1 MNGCTHMDMF
11 FRGWLTGCWVLLSTL
26 LWAQAIDPPLTQ
38 SSFRMLS
45 GGVVLISVQIEGIPD
60 TLNLILDSGSGS
72 VSLDANRCDAFGWQT
87 AFSDAIVQGIG
98 GIGNRY
104 LTESKSIR
112 LSGFAFPPMLF
123 RVQDYSNL
131 SAVYGERIDGI
142 LGYPWFRSFA
152 VSLDFDACYLQVFR
166 SGSIVY
172 PDGGALFPIQPNP
185 LPRGL
190 FRLRDK
196 TKRQVPLYWDSGA
209 GLALL
214 LDEQLVKDSM
224 LLMSSRKKRFT
235 QIEGMGGKRQMQLTV
250 IRSLQVGPWTFDR
263 VPTYL
268 FRDADNVIGYPKT
281 GGLIGNEL
289 LRRFQVIFNYP
300 ACELWLKPNRHFA
313 DPFEYGYSGFSI
325 YLIDDRILVDD
336 VIPGSPAEK
345 AGMKNGDEV
354 IGVDGDF
361 SGDLQQYKN
370 LFQDPERDMKV
381 MLRRGEA
388 VLQVLLHTERIY

>member
-1 MNGCTHMDMF
+1 MALF
-11 FRGWLTGCWVLLSTL
+11 FRRLLFGLLVLVPSFL
-26 LWAQAIDPPLTQ
+26 LAQAVKPPLTQ
-38 SSFRMLS
+38 STFRMLS
-45 GGVVLISVQIEGIPD
+45 GGVVLLAVQLEGIPD
-60 TLNLILDSGSGS
+60 TLHFILDSGSGS
-72 VSLDANRCDAFGWQT
+72 VSLDADRCQSYGWQT
-87 AFSDAIVQGIG
+87 AVSDTIVQGIG
-98 GIGNRY
+98 GTGNRY

-112 LSGFAFPPMLF
+112 LNGFAFPPMLF

-142 LGYPWFRSFA
+142 LGYPWFRLHA
-152 VSLDFDACYLQVFR
+152 VLLDFDANNLQVFP
-166 SGSIVY
+166 SESVVY
-172 PDGGALFPIQPNP
+172 PEGGALFPIQPNP

-190 FRLRDK
+190 FRVRDK
-196 TKRQVPLYWDSGA
+196 FKKQVPLYWDSGA

-224 LLMSSRKKRFT
+224 LLMSHRKKRFT
-235 QIEGMGGKRQMQLTV
+235 QLEGMGGKRQMQLTV
-250 IRSLQVGPWTFDR
+250 IRSLQVGPWTFER

-268 FRDADNVIGYPKT
+268 FRDADKVIGYPKT

-300 ACELWLKPNRHFA
+300 AGQLWLKPNRHFA

-325 YLIDDRILVDD
+325 YLMDDRILVDD

-345 AGMKNGDEV
+345 AGLKNGDEV

-370 LFQDPERDMKV
+370 LFQDPDRDMKI
-381 MLRRGEA
+381 MLRREAA

>member
-1 MNGCTHMDMF
+1 MNGCTYMTLF
-11 FRGWLTGCWVLLSTL
+11 FRGWLTIGWLLLSSVG
-26 LWAQAIDPPLTQ
+26 WAQASKPPLTQ

-45 GGVVLISVQIEGIPD
+45 GGVVLLAVQLEGIPD
-60 TLNLILDSGSGS
+60 TLHFILDSGSGS
-72 VSLDANRCDAFGWQT
+72 VSLDADRCKAFGWQT
-87 AFSDAIVQGIG
+87 AVSDSVVQGIG
-98 GIGNRY
+98 GTGNQY
-104 LTESKSIR
+104 LAESKSIR
-112 LSGFAFPPMLF
+112 LNGFTFPPMLF

-131 SAVYGERIDGI
+131 SAVYGERIDGV

-152 VSLDFDACYLQVFR
+152 VLLDFDGCNLQVYR
-166 SGSIVY
+166 SEHIVY
-172 PDGGALFPIQPNP
+172 PDGGTLFPIQPNP

-190 FRLRDK
+190 FRVRDK
-196 TKRQVPLYWDSGA
+196 TKRRIPLYWDSGA

-214 LDEQLVKDSM
+214 IEEQLVNDST
-224 LLMSSRKKRFT
+224 LLMGSRKKRFT
-235 QIEGMGGKRQMQLTV
+235 QIEGMGGKRQMQLTI
-250 IRSLQVGPWTFDR
+250 IRSLQIGPWTFDR

-289 LRRFQVIFNYP
+289 MRRFYVIFNYP
-300 ACELWLKPNRHFA
+300 AGELWLKPNRHFA

-336 VIPGSPAEK
+336 VIPGSPADK

-370 LFQDPERDMKV
+370 LFQDPDRDMKV
-381 MLRRGEA
+381 MLRRAAG